1 MTRKILVTGSSGA
14 IGKAIVELFRSG
26 GDFVIGLD
34 KVLSNDVS
42 PDHFIKADLNEMA
55 LSQDYLASTI
65 ENIKSTVGPKGLDVL
80 VNNAAYQ
87 YVNNVHPLPV
97 DEITRSHNVNF
108 IAPYLLITSLA
119 GILAVDVGS
128 VVNIGSVHSK
138 LTKTG
143 FFAYAATK
151 AALASMTR
159 SLAIDYGDKIRINC
173 IEPASVATPM
183 LLEGFV
189 QNPGARETLES
200 YHPQGRIST
209 PQEVAGLVKMI
220 CDPSL
225 GSLHGACIDLS
236 GAVASKLHDPA

>member
-14 IGKAIVELFRSG
+14 IGKAIVAAFMSR

-34 KVLSNDVS
+34 QCVPEGAG
-42 PDHFIKADLNEMA
+42 PDYFIEADLNELV
-55 LSQDYLASTI
+55 LSADFLASTI
-65 ENIKSTVGPKGLDVL
+65 RNIKKVVGSQGLDVL

-87 YVNNVHPLPV
+87 YVDNTHPIPLG
-97 DEITRSHNVNF
+97 EISRTQNVNF
-108 IAPYLLITSLA
+108 IAPYLLITSLSEMLTA
-119 GILAVDVGS
+119 NAGS

-138 LTKTG
+138 LTKSG
-143 FFAYAATK
+143 FFAYAASK
-151 AALASMTR
+151 AAVASMTR
-159 SLAIDYGDKIRINC
+159 SLAIDYGEKIRINC

-183 LLEGFV
+183 LLEGFA

-209 PQEVAGLVKMI
+209 PEEVAELVKMM
-220 CDPSL
+220 CAPGL

>member
-14 IGKAIVELFRSG
+14 IGKAIVKLFRSG

-34 KVLSNDVS
+34 KSLSEDVI
-42 PDHFIKADLNEMA
+42 PDHFIKADLNDLV
-55 LSQDYLASTI
+55 LSEDCLA
-65 ENIKSTVGPKGLDVL
+65 NIIGNITSAVGPQGLDVL

-87 YVNNVHPLPV
+87 YVDRTHPIPV
-97 DEITRSHNVNF
+97 GEITRSHNINF

-119 GILAVDVGS
+119 EILAVDVGS
-128 VVNIGSVHSK
+128 VVNIGSVHSR

-151 AALASMTR
+151 AALASLTR

-183 LLEGFV
+183 LLEGFA

-220 CDPSL
+220 CDPAL